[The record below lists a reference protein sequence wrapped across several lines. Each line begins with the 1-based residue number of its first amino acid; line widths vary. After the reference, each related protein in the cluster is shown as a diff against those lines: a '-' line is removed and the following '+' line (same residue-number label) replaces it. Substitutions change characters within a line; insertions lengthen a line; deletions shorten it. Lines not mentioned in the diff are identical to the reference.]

1 MAEYTIKDVKEIAL
15 RRRKTIVITS
25 IVSTLLSFVI
35 IFFTRPEPIYEAESA
50 MKVEKV
56 TTVAELLMGV
66 TKLGDPVTTAVT
78 MIRSFPVLEAV
89 AKKAG
94 IIPSDIKTEDVL
106 ASPQYMAVIKDLEGK
121 IISEKD
127 PKGGNV
133 VIVKAQ
139 HTDPAMAKKLAVLIA
154 ESYREVA
161 FYDSNKNLIE
171 ETKAVNDKLAE
182 AAANLNNA
190 RDSLNAYSKKLEFT
204 TVSDEKRL
212 VLERYVDRRK
222 SLDDLRF
229 RVARIN
235 DDITTLKSGKTLDI
249 ADLRIYTPGGALA
262 NIINVLN
269 GRMSDLQVQEESLL
283 IHYTTLHPEVLAIR
297 EQKTS
302 TVKQMI
308 TELEVERKYNE
319 NLVNTLEND
328 MSTTHARLKEIP
340 DEDKTF
346 SILESDVASKEALY
360 NKILQK
366 QQEVSVRQA
375 ERTEEVTVVRYP
387 VEPKTPIT
395 RVTLIGNAIISIL
408 LSVIIGFIGGFVH
421 EAIDTIPR
429 KTDILSEILGLPVL
443 TTISDWN
450 KPETFELVRNKY
462 PDISDEDV
470 MRYMSLPS
478 HFLSDSA
485 VAEEYRAV
493 VPSLLLTAK
502 ENDIKA
508 LAILSAAGGEGASV
522 FAANLAIALSQS
534 SCTVALIDANL
545 KSPGIHK
552 LFGIE
557 NKPGLTD
564 VLMGNY
570 EWENT
575 IRKITDL
582 MLGDIQPGHLLSP
595 AGLDNLYI
603 LTSGEK
609 VENPSNFINSE
620 KMETTIELLKKTFAF
635 VIMDTPPALQSSEAS
650 ILVKKMDAAI
660 LLTEHEKLPRGTLVK
675 LRKLLENLRVKLA
688 GLVVNKS
695 KITEI

>member
-35 IFFTRPEPIYEAESA
+35 IYLAKPEPIYEAEAA

-66 TKLGDPVTTAVT
+66 TKMGDPVTTAIT
-78 MIRSFPVLEAV
+78 MIRSFPVLETV

-94 IIPSDIKTEDVL
+94 IIPSNIKTEEVL

-127 PKGGNV
+127 PKGGN
-133 VIVKAQ
+133 IILVKTQ
-139 HTDPAMAKKLAVLIA
+139 HTEPAMAKKLAALIA
-154 ESYREVA
+154 ESYREAA
-161 FYDSNKNLIE
+161 FYESNKNLIE
-171 ETKAVNDKLAE
+171 ETKVVNDKLAE
-182 AAANLNNA
+182 AAANLNKA
-190 RDSLNAYSKKLEFT
+190 RDSLNTYSKKLEFT
-204 TVSDEKRL
+204 TVADEKRL
-212 VLERYVDRRK
+212 ILNRYVDRRQ

-229 RVARIN
+229 RITRIN
-235 DDITTLKSGKTLDI
+235 DDIDTLKSGKAIDS
-249 ADLRIYTPGGALA
+249 AEVRIYTPGGTLA
-262 NIINVLN
+262 NIINTLN
-269 GRMSDLQVQEESLL
+269 TKMSDLQVQEDSLL
-283 IHYTTLHPEVLAIR
+283 TYYTILHPEVLAIR
-297 EQKTS
+297 ELKTS
-302 TVKQMI
+302 IVKQMI
-308 TELEVERKYNE
+308 TELEAERRYNE
-319 NLVNTLEND
+319 NLVNTLDDD
-328 MSTTHARLKEIP
+328 MSKTYARLKEIP
-340 DEDKTF
+340 DEDKVF

-360 NKILQK
+360 NKILLK

-395 RVTLIGNAIISIL
+395 RVTLIGNAIISLL

-462 PDISDEDV
+462 PDISDEAV
-470 MRYMSLPS
+470 MRYVSLPS
-478 HFLSDSA
+478 HFLPDSA

-522 FAANLAIALSQS
+522 FAANLAITLCQS
-534 SCTVALIDANL
+534 GNTVALIDANL

-557 NKPGLTD
+557 NKPGLID

-570 EWENT
+570 EWENA

-582 MLGDIQPGHLLSP
+582 MLGEIHPKHLLSP

-620 KMETTIELLKKTFAF
+620 RLETTIELFKKKFAF

-660 LLTEHEKLPRGTLVK
+660 LLTEYEKLPRGTLIK
-675 LRKLLENLRVKLA
+675 LRKHLENLKVKLA